1 MDKVSNDFE
10 FLETVLCEFVS
21 QKHITN
27 RLNAIYSCDITG
39 WENWLQVELG
49 LFFNEHPEIKEWNRE
64 QRHDLDKRK
73 HSIHNTAA
81 IDFYIRQ
88 KYKQSAIPLEIKQ
101 HFEASVCINSMA
113 NDIEK
118 FEKIK
123 QSDSITDRAL
133 WCMGIHR
140 HVEEDY
146 ARRLVANKGFDKYVL
161 VYPIKKTEYMMT
173 LF

>member
-10 FLETVLCEFVS
+10 FLKTVLCEFVS

-88 KYKQSAIPLEIKQ
+88 KYKQSAIPLK
-101 HFEASVCINSMA
+101 HRCASIAWQTTLKNLKKSSYQIVLQTAHCGAWAYI
-113 NDIEK
+113 DK
-118 FEKIK
+118 WKKIMP
-123 QSDSITDRAL
+123 DDLLPTRAL
-133 WCMGIHR
+133 INTFWFT
-140 HVEEDY
+140 
-146 ARRLVANKGFDKYVL
+146 LL
-161 VYPIKKTEYMMT
+161 KKQNT
-173 LF
+173 